1 MKVPFLDLKTQHAT
15 IRDEIAAAMEEVIDT
30 TSFAGGPQ
38 VKRFEDNF
46 AKYCECEHAIGV
58 GSGTDALWMALLG
71 LGIGEGDEVII
82 SRNFRSNGGGRHL
95 LRCYSRLCRYRAGNV

>member
-1 MKVPFLDLKTQHAT
+1 MKTTVPFLNLKAQHAT
-15 IRDEIAAAMEEVIDT
+15 IKNEITTALQEVLDN

-46 AKYCECEHAIGV
+46 ARFCQCDHGIGV

-71 LGIGEGDEVII
+71 VNLAVPP
-82 SRNFRSNGGGRHL
+82 
-95 LRCYSRLCRYRAGNV
+95 VQVP